1 MYDKDGY
8 YVEGDEY
15 DDLDDDYEKESLT
28 EKKRKALAAK
38 PKTKPKKKRSF
49 WGSVFEKDT
58 SAMSK
63 RRKALDDAL
72 NY

>member
-1 MYDKDGY
+1 MKNAK
-8 YVEGDEY
+8 
-15 DDLDDDYEKESLT
+15 LA
-28 EKKRKALAAK
+28 EKKRDGLGK
-38 PKTKPKKKRSF
+38 PKAKKKKKSF
-49 WGSVFEKDT
+49 WGSMFEKDT

>member
-1 MYDKDGY
+1 MKN
-8 YVEGDEY
+8 E
-15 DDLDDDYEKESLT
+15 LLK
-28 EKKRKALAAK
+28 KKRKELNK
-38 PKTKPKKKRSF
+38 PKAKKKKRSF
-49 WGSVFEKDT
+49 WGSMFEKDT

>member
-1 MYDKDGY
+1 MKN
-8 YVEGDEY
+8 
-15 DDLDDDYEKESLT
+15 EKLA
-28 EKKRKALAAK
+28 EKKRGGLNK
-38 PKTKPKKKRSF
+38 PKAKKKKSF
-49 WGSVFEKDT
+49 WGSMFEKDA